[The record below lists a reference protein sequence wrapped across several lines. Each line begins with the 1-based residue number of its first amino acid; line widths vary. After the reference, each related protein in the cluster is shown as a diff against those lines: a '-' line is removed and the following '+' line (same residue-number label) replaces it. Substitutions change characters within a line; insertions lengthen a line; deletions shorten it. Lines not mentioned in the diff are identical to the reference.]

1 MPDSRDIIKEP
12 VVTEKSMLAAAE
24 GKYTFRVDP
33 QANKHQISQAIEDI
47 FDVTVAK
54 VNTMRMLGKV
64 RRMGMNE
71 GRRPSWKKAIVQLA
85 PGDEIDFFEGMM

>member
-1 MPDSRDIIKEP
+1 MPDSRDIVREP
-12 VVTEKSMLAAAE
+12 IVTEKSMLAATE

-33 QANKHQISQAIEDI
+33 QANKHQIRQAVEDI
-47 FDVTVAK
+47 FDVTVEK

-64 RRMGMNE
+64 RRMGMSE
-71 GRRPSWKKAIVQLA
+71 GRRPSWKKAIIQLA